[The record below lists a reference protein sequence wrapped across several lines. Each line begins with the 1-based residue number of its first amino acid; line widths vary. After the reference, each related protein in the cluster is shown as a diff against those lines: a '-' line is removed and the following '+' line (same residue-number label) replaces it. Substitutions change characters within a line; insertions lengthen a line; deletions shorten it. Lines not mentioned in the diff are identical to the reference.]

1 MYFHL
6 FVAWKTTTL
15 SIKKEGVDA
24 NVNNVSTADSFNE
37 DVIKNVAVM
46 DNMGTDMVTD
56 GKINDHAAIVVVV
69 STVTTMVKQN
79 PDIAKLGTKDLFESI
94 SV

>member
-1 MYFHL
+1 
-6 FVAWKTTTL
+6 
-15 SIKKEGVDA
+15 
-24 NVNNVSTADSFNE
+24 
-37 DVIKNVAVM
+37 M